1 MVPAAR
7 KLPKEEQCQ
16 LPADP
21 SMQTPAGS
29 LSQPPA
35 LSPAEPSEDSPTAPL
50 PQQVTAAA
58 AAATH
63 LASVADPKPE
73 SVHAGGP
80 VYAEQLVV
88 EAVYVAAMLVDHDPH
103 IHEELIISL
112 ATGLKHAIGNLM
124 LHARVTAE
132 VAGLQ
137 LDTAS
142 VTVHTC
148 RVVRPKTVTCT

>member
-1 MVPAAR
+1 MVPAAQ

-21 SMQTPAGS
+21 SLQTPAGS
-29 LSQPPA
+29 LSQLPA
-35 LSPAEPSEDSPTAPL
+35 SSPAEPSEDTPTAPL
-50 PQQVTAAA
+50 PQQATAAA
-58 AAATH
+58 AAAH

-88 EAVYVAAMLVDHDPH
+88 EAVHVAAMLVDHDPH
-103 IHEELIISL
+103 IHEELILSL
-112 ATGLKHAIGNLM
+112 ATGLKHAIGKLT
-124 LHARVTAE
+124 LHAQLTAE

-137 LDTAS
+137 LDTAL
-142 VTVHTC
+142 VTLHTR
-148 RVVRPKTVTCT
+148 RVVLPKTVTGK